1 MNNNKPRLSLDEQI
15 QHLKE
20 KGILFNIMDEDS
32 AKQYLKYNNNYYK
45 LTSFRKNYDKHPG
58 GKNKGQ
64 YIKLEFAYLVDM
76 SIIDMRLR
84 YRIVEMALDIE
95 HHTKLQLLRKIDE
108 YDEDGYQI
116 VKDYIDSLDDR
127 QKNHFESEINRNRR
141 SIYCRNIIEKYGG
154 NYPVWAFLEIISF
167 GKLVGFYRYCANR
180 FSDKEMKDDYY
191 RLLTCKKIRNGAAHS
206 NCILNDLRPHTAEH
220 HTNKEITKELIH
232 IPHMNSNF
240 RKNKMSNTRI
250 QQIITLL
257 YMHKK
262 IVRSEGI
269 ALYES
274 GELKKLIRRIDRN
287 SNYYKTNKLIQ
298 ETFRFFEMVVDSWF

>member
-1 MNNNKPRLSLDEQI
+1 MENNKPRLSLDEQI
-15 QHLKE
+15 QHLKD
-20 KGILFNIMDEDS
+20 KGILFNIMDEES

-76 SIIDMRLR
+76 SIIDMRLC

-298 ETFRFFEMVVDSWF
+298 ETRNF

>member
-1 MNNNKPRLSLDEQI
+1 MENNKPRLSLDEQI
-15 QHLKE
+15 QHLKD
-20 KGILFNIMDEDS
+20 KGILFNIMDEES

-95 HHTKLQLLRKIDE
+95 HHTKLQLLREIDE

>member
-1 MNNNKPRLSLDEQI
+1 MENNKLRLSLDEQI
-15 QHLKE
+15 QHLKD
-20 KGILFNIMDEDS
+20 KGILFNIMDEES